1 VNISEVKAI
10 MAEHQ
15 KSTGQKA
22 ARGAQVVGGI
32 IKIATGIASQNY
44 AQAIIGAIEVIPWKK
59 VFTVIG
65 ALLFL
70 LLIPIIIIA
79 SLPQLLV
86 NWALSGFDDL
96 ISRNEHAAEMESYY
110 YEVLDEQ
117 QEGVE
122 PDITRLICIQAVQK
136 QQQVEAINE
145 SDVEYMIDISFSVD
159 DETGEVYNKTPDEI
173 MDEMGFDDEQKN
185 WANLMY
191 NVFTGQKI
199 TPDSEFV
206 DKDRLQSYEGVDLDG
221 LTYFNQLDERW
232 ANEMYGKTDT
242 IGVAGCGPT
251 ALAIAISNL
260 TGDETDPVEVAEWSY
275 ENGYVCEGSGSYISL
290 IPNAAEHFG
299 LNVEKLGKSNAEE
312 LVEHLEDGKM
322 IIAIMGAGHFTNT
335 GHFIVLRGVTDD
347 GKILVADPV
356 SYNRSTMAWDVS
368 TILKEVK
375 NAGSGGP
382 FWSLSLPEPEP
393 EEE

>member
-1 VNISEVKAI
+1 
-10 MAEHQ
+10 MAEQQ

-32 IKIATGIASQNY
+32 VKIATGIASQNY

-206 DKDRLQSYEGVDLDG
+206 DKDRLQRYEGVTLDG
-221 LTYFNQLDERW
+221 LTYYNQLDERW

-299 LNVEKLGKSNAEE
+299 LSVEKLGKSNAEE

-356 SYNRSTMAWDVS
+356 SYNRSTMAWDIS

>member
-1 VNISEVKAI
+1 
-10 MAEHQ
+10 MAEQQ
-15 KSTGQKA
+15 KSGAQKA

-96 ISRNEHAAEMESYY
+96 VSRNEHAAEMESYY

-185 WANLMY
+185 WSNLMY

-206 DKDRLQSYEGVDLDG
+206 DKNRLQSYEGVTLDG
-221 LTYFNQLDERW
+221 LTYYNQLDERW

-260 TGDETDPVEVAEWSY
+260 TGDETDPTEVAEWSY

-299 LNVEKLGKSNAEE
+299 LSVEKLGKSNAEE

-375 NAGSGGP
+375 NAGSDGP
-382 FWSLSLPEPEP
+382 FWSLSLPEPE
-393 EEE
+393 EE

>member
-1 VNISEVKAI
+1 
-10 MAEHQ
+10 MAEQQ

-44 AQAIIGAIEVIPWKK
+44 AQAIIGAVEVIPWKK

-199 TPDSEFV
+199 APDSEFV

-260 TGDETDPVEVAEWSY
+260 TGDETDPTEVAEWSY

-299 LNVEKLGKSNAEE
+299 LSVEKLGKSNAEE
-312 LVEHLEDGKM
+312 LKQHLEDGKM

-382 FWSLSLPEPEP
+382 FWSLSLWEASHKDSYVQ
-393 EEE
+393 

>member
-1 VNISEVKAI
+1 
-10 MAEHQ
+10 MAEQQ

-44 AQAIIGAIEVIPWKK
+44 AQAIIGAVEVIPWKK

-96 ISRNEHAAEMESYY
+96 ISRNEHATEMESYY
-110 YEVLDEQ
+110 YEVLEEQ

-191 NVFTGQKI
+191 NVFTGQTV
-199 TPDSEFV
+199 TPDSEFI
-206 DKDRLQSYEGVDLDG
+206 DEDRLANYDGVTLDG

-232 ANEMYGKTDT
+232 ANEKYGKTDT

-260 TGDETDPVEVAEWSY
+260 TGEETDPVEVAEWSY

-299 LNVEKLGKSNAEE
+299 LTVEKLGKSNAEE

>member
-1 VNISEVKAI
+1 
-10 MAEHQ
+10 MAEQQ

-185 WANLMY
+185 WSNLMY

-232 ANEMYGKTDT
+232 ANEKYGKTDT

-260 TGDETDPVEVAEWSY
+260 TGDETDPTEVAEWSY

-299 LNVEKLGKSNAEE
+299 LSVEKLGKSNAEE
-312 LVEHLEDGKM
+312 LVEHLDDGKM

>member
-1 VNISEVKAI
+1 
-10 MAEHQ
+10 MAEQQ

-32 IKIATGIASQNY
+32 VKIATGIASQNY

-159 DETGEVYNKTPDEI
+159 EDGEVYNKTPDEI

-206 DKDRLQSYEGVDLDG
+206 DKDRLQSYEGVTLDG

-260 TGDETDPVEVAEWSY
+260 TGDETDPTEVAEWSY

-299 LNVEKLGKSNAEE
+299 LTVEKLGKSNAEE

-356 SYNRSTMAWDVS
+356 SYNRSTMAWDIS

>member
-1 VNISEVKAI
+1 
-10 MAEHQ
+10 MAEQQ

-44 AQAIIGAIEVIPWKK
+44 AQAIIGAVEVIPWKK

-159 DETGEVYNKTPDEI
+159 EDGKVYNKTPDEI

-221 LTYFNQLDERW
+221 LTYYNQLDERW

-260 TGDETDPVEVAEWSY
+260 TGEETDPVEVAEWSY

-299 LNVEKLGKSNAEE
+299 LSVEKLGKSSAEE
-312 LVEHLEDGKM
+312 IKQHLEDGKM

-356 SYNRSTMAWDVS
+356 SYNRSTQEWDVS

-382 FWSLSLPEPEP
+382 FWTLSLPKP
-393 EEE
+393 EE

>member
-1 VNISEVKAI
+1 
-10 MAEHQ
+10 MAEQQ

-32 IKIATGIASQNY
+32 VKIATGIASQNY

-110 YEVLDEQ
+110 YEVLEEQ
-117 QEGVE
+117 QDGVE

-206 DKDRLQSYEGVDLDG
+206 DKDRLKSYEGVDLDG

-260 TGDETDPVEVAEWSY
+260 TGEETDPVEVAEWSY

-299 LNVEKLGKSNAEE
+299 LSVEKLGKSNAEE

>member
-1 VNISEVKAI
+1 
-10 MAEHQ
+10 MAEQQ

-44 AQAIIGAIEVIPWKK
+44 AQAIIGAVEVIPWKK

-199 TPDSEFV
+199 TPASEFV

-299 LNVEKLGKSNAEE
+299 LSVEKLGKSNAEE

-356 SYNRSTMAWDVS
+356 SYNRSTMAWDIS

>member
-1 VNISEVKAI
+1 
-10 MAEHQ
+10 MAEQQ

-32 IKIATGIASQNY
+32 VKIATGIASQNY

-65 ALLFL
+65 ALLLL

-110 YEVLDEQ
+110 YEVLEEQ

-199 TPDSEFV
+199 NPDSKFV

-299 LNVEKLGKSNAEE
+299 LSVEKLGKSSAEE
-312 LVEHLEDGKM
+312 IKQHLEDGKM

-335 GHFIVLRGVTDD
+335 GHFIVLRGVTDK

-356 SYNRSTMAWDVS
+356 SYKRSTMAWDVS

-382 FWSLSLPEPEP
+382 FWALSLPKP
-393 EEE
+393 EE

>member
-1 VNISEVKAI
+1 
-10 MAEHQ
+10 MAEQQ

-65 ALLFL
+65 ALLLL

-110 YEVLDEQ
+110 YEVLEEQ
-117 QEGVE
+117 QDGVE

-206 DKDRLQSYEGVDLDG
+206 DKDRLKSYEGVDLDG

-260 TGDETDPVEVAEWSY
+260 TGEDTDPVEVAEWSY

-299 LNVEKLGKSNAEE
+299 LLVEKLGKSNAEE

-382 FWSLSLPEPEP
+382 FWALSLPKP
-393 EEE
+393 EE

>member
-1 VNISEVKAI
+1 
-10 MAEHQ
+10 MAEQQ

-44 AQAIIGAIEVIPWKK
+44 AQAIIGAVEVIPWKK

-159 DETGEVYNKTPDEI
+159 EDGEVYNKTPDEI

-299 LNVEKLGKSNAEE
+299 LSVEKLGKSSAEE
-312 LVEHLEDGKM
+312 LKQHLEDGKM

>member
-1 VNISEVKAI
+1 
-10 MAEHQ
+10 
-15 KSTGQKA
+15 
-22 ARGAQVVGGI
+22 
-32 IKIATGIASQNY
+32 
-44 AQAIIGAIEVIPWKK
+44 
-59 VFTVIG
+59 
-65 ALLFL
+65 
-70 LLIPIIIIA
+70 
-79 SLPQLLV
+79 
-86 NWALSGFDDL
+86 
-96 ISRNEHAAEMESYY
+96 MESYY

-159 DETGEVYNKTPDEI
+159 EDGKVYNKTPDEI

-221 LTYFNQLDERW
+221 LTYYNQLDERW

-251 ALAIAISNL
+251 ALAIAITNL
-260 TGDETDPVEVAEWSY
+260 TGEETDPVEVAEWSY

-299 LNVEKLGKSNAEE
+299 LSVEKLGKSSAEE
-312 LVEHLEDGKM
+312 LIQHLADGKM
-322 IIAIMGAGHFTNT
+322 IIAIMGAGHFTNS
-335 GHFIVLRGVTDD
+335 GHFIVLRGVTGG

-356 SYNRSTMAWDVS
+356 SYNKSIMEWDVS
-368 TILKEVK
+368 IILSEAK

-382 FWSLSLPEPEP
+382 FWSLSLPKP

>member
-1 VNISEVKAI
+1 
-10 MAEHQ
+10 MAEQQ

-32 IKIATGIASQNY
+32 VKIATGIASQNY

-86 NWALSGFDDL
+86 IGLFRDL
-96 ISRNEHAAEMESYY
+96 TTSFPGNEHATEMESYY
-110 YEVLDEQ
+110 YEVLEEQ

-159 DETGEVYNKTPDEI
+159 EDGEVYNKTPDEI
-173 MDEMGFDDEQKN
+173 MDEMGFTDEQKN

-191 NVFTGQKI
+191 NTFTGQKI
-199 TPDSEFV
+199 TPDSEYIDE
-206 DKDRLQSYEGVDLDG
+206 DKPENYDGVTLDG

-251 ALAIAISNL
+251 ALAIAITNL
-260 TGDETDPVEVAEWSY
+260 TGEETDPVEVAEWSY
-275 ENGYVCEGSGSYISL
+275 DNGYVCEGSGSYISL

-299 LNVEKLGKSNAEE
+299 LTVEKLGKSSAEE
-312 LVEHLEDGKM
+312 LKQHLEDGKM
-322 IIAIMGAGHFTNT
+322 IIAIMGAGHFTDS
-335 GHFIVLRGVTDD
+335 GHFIVLRGVTDK

-356 SYNRSTMAWDVS
+356 SYKRSTTEWDVS
-368 TILKEVK
+368 TIINEAK

>member
-1 VNISEVKAI
+1 
-10 MAEHQ
+10 MAEQQ

-44 AQAIIGAIEVIPWKK
+44 AQAIIGAVEVIPWKK

-199 TPDSEFV
+199 TPASEFV

-299 LNVEKLGKSNAEE
+299 LSVEKLGKSNAEE

-356 SYNRSTMAWDVS
+356 SYNRSMIAWDVS

>member
-1 VNISEVKAI
+1 
-10 MAEHQ
+10 MAEQQ

-44 AQAIIGAIEVIPWKK
+44 AQVIPWKK

-110 YEVLDEQ
+110 YEVLEEQ

-173 MDEMGFDDEQKN
+173 MDEMGT
-185 WANLMY
+185 LC
-191 NVFTGQKI
+191 T
-199 TPDSEFV
+199 TSLR
-206 DKDRLQSYEGVDLDG
+206 DRKLL
-221 LTYFNQLDERW
+221 
-232 ANEMYGKTDT
+232 
-242 IGVAGCGPT
+242 PT
-251 ALAIAISNL
+251 A
-260 TGDETDPVEVAEWSY
+260 
-275 ENGYVCEGSGSYISL
+275 SL
-290 IPNAAEHFG
+290 
-299 LNVEKLGKSNAEE
+299 
-312 LVEHLEDGKM
+312 
-322 IIAIMGAGHFTNT
+322 
-335 GHFIVLRGVTDD
+335 
-347 GKILVADPV
+347 
-356 SYNRSTMAWDVS
+356 
-368 TILKEVK
+368 
-375 NAGSGGP
+375 
-382 FWSLSLPEPEP
+382 
-393 EEE
+393 

>member
-1 VNISEVKAI
+1 
-10 MAEHQ
+10 MAEQQ

-159 DETGEVYNKTPDEI
+159 EDGKVYNKTPDEI

-221 LTYFNQLDERW
+221 LTYYNQLDERW

-251 ALAIAISNL
+251 ALAIAITNL
-260 TGDETDPVEVAEWSY
+260 TGEETDPVEVAEWSY

-299 LNVEKLGKSNAEE
+299 LSVEKLGKSSAEE
-312 LVEHLEDGKM
+312 LIQHLADGKM
-322 IIAIMGAGHFTNT
+322 IIAIMGAGHFTNS
-335 GHFIVLRGVTDD
+335 GHFIVLRGVTGG

-356 SYNRSTMAWDVS
+356 SYNKSIMEWDVS
-368 TILKEVK
+368 IILSEAK

-382 FWSLSLPEPEP
+382 FWSLSLPKP

>member
-1 VNISEVKAI
+1 
-10 MAEHQ
+10 MAEQQ

-44 AQAIIGAIEVIPWKK
+44 AQAIIGAVEVIPWKK

-136 QQQVEAINE
+136 QQQVEAISE

-159 DETGEVYNKTPDEI
+159 EDGEVYNKTPDEI

-199 TPDSEFV
+199 T
-206 DKDRLQSYEGVDLDG
+206 
-221 LTYFNQLDERW
+221 
-232 ANEMYGKTDT
+232 
-242 IGVAGCGPT
+242 
-251 ALAIAISNL
+251 
-260 TGDETDPVEVAEWSY
+260 
-275 ENGYVCEGSGSYISL
+275 
-290 IPNAAEHFG
+290 
-299 LNVEKLGKSNAEE
+299 
-312 LVEHLEDGKM
+312 
-322 IIAIMGAGHFTNT
+322 
-335 GHFIVLRGVTDD
+335 
-347 GKILVADPV
+347 
-356 SYNRSTMAWDVS
+356 
-368 TILKEVK
+368 
-375 NAGSGGP
+375 
-382 FWSLSLPEPEP
+382 
-393 EEE
+393 

>member
-1 VNISEVKAI
+1 
-10 MAEHQ
+10 M
-15 KSTGQKA
+15 
-22 ARGAQVVGGI
+22 
-32 IKIATGIASQNY
+32 
-44 AQAIIGAIEVIPWKK
+44 
-59 VFTVIG
+59 
-65 ALLFL
+65 LFL

-159 DETGEVYNKTPDEI
+159 EDGEVYNKTPDEI

-232 ANEMYGKTDT
+232 ANEKYGKTDT

-260 TGDETDPVEVAEWSY
+260 TGDETDPTEVAEWSY

-290 IPNAAEHFG
+290 IPNASEHFG
-299 LNVEKLGKSNAEE
+299 LSVEKLGKSSAEE
-312 LVEHLEDGKM
+312 IKQHLEDGKM
-322 IIAIMGAGHFTNT
+322 VIAIMGAGHFTNT

-375 NAGSGGP
+375 SAGSGGP
-382 FWSLSLPEPEP
+382 FWSLSLPEPESQP
-393 EEE
+393 EPDEE

>member
-1 VNISEVKAI
+1 
-10 MAEHQ
+10 MAEQQ

-79 SLPQLLV
+79 SLPQFLV

-173 MDEMGFDDEQKN
+173 MEAMGFDDEQKN

-299 LNVEKLGKSNAEE
+299 LSVEKLGKSSAEE
-312 LVEHLEDGKM
+312 IKQHLEDGKM
-322 IIAIMGAGHFTNT
+322 IIAIMGAGHFTST

-356 SYNRSTMAWDVS
+356 SYNRSTQEWDVS

-382 FWSLSLPEPEP
+382 FWALSLPKP
-393 EEE
+393 EE

>member
-1 VNISEVKAI
+1 
-10 MAEHQ
+10 MAEQQ

-136 QQQVEAINE
+136 QQQVEVINE

-206 DKDRLQSYEGVDLDG
+206 DKDRLQSYEGVTLDG
-221 LTYFNQLDERW
+221 LTYYNQLDERW

-260 TGDETDPVEVAEWSY
+260 TGDETDPTEVAEWSY

-299 LNVEKLGKSNAEE
+299 LSVEKLGKSNAEE

-375 NAGSGGP
+375 NAGSDGP
-382 FWSLSLPEPEP
+382 FWSLSLPEPE
-393 EEE
+393 EE

>member
-1 VNISEVKAI
+1 
-10 MAEHQ
+10 MAEQQ

-44 AQAIIGAIEVIPWKK
+44 AQAIIGAVEVIPWKK

-159 DETGEVYNKTPDEI
+159 DETGEVYNKTPYEI

-199 TPDSEFV
+199 TPDSEFI
-206 DKDRLQSYEGVDLDG
+206 DEDRLANYDGVTLDG
-221 LTYFNQLDERW
+221 LTYYNQLDERW
-232 ANEMYGKTDT
+232 ANEKYGKTDT

-290 IPNAAEHFG
+290 IPNAAAHFG
-299 LNVEKLGKSNAEE
+299 LAVEKLGKSNAEE

-356 SYNRSTMAWDVS
+356 SYNRSTMAWDIS

-382 FWSLSLPEPEP
+382 FWALSLPEPE
-393 EEE
+393 EE

>member
-1 VNISEVKAI
+1 
-10 MAEHQ
+10 MAEQQ

-221 LTYFNQLDERW
+221 LTYYNQLDERW

-312 LVEHLEDGKM
+312 LKQHLEDGKM

>member
-1 VNISEVKAI
+1 
-10 MAEHQ
+10 MAEQQ

-32 IKIATGIASQNY
+32 VKIATGIASQNY

-159 DETGEVYNKTPDEI
+159 EDGEVYNKTPDEI

-206 DKDRLQSYEGVDLDG
+206 DKDRLQSYEGVTLDG
-221 LTYFNQLDERW
+221 LTYYNQLDERW

-260 TGDETDPVEVAEWSY
+260 TGDETDPVEVTEWSY

-299 LNVEKLGKSNAEE
+299 LSVEKLGKSNAEE

-382 FWSLSLPEPEP
+382 FWSLSLPEPKP

>member
-1 VNISEVKAI
+1 
-10 MAEHQ
+10 MAEQQ

-44 AQAIIGAIEVIPWKK
+44 AQAIIGAVEVIPWKK

-159 DETGEVYNKTPDEI
+159 EDGEVYNKTPDEI

-206 DKDRLQSYEGVDLDG
+206 DKDRLQSYEGVTLDG
-221 LTYFNQLDERW
+221 LTYYNQLDERW

-260 TGDETDPVEVAEWSY
+260 TGDETDPTEVAEWSY

-299 LNVEKLGKSNAEE
+299 LSVEKLGKSNAEE

-356 SYNRSTMAWDVS
+356 SYNRSTMAWDIS

>member
-1 VNISEVKAI
+1 
-10 MAEHQ
+10 MAEQQ

-44 AQAIIGAIEVIPWKK
+44 AQAIIGAVEVIPWKK

-159 DETGEVYNKTPDEI
+159 EDGEVYNKTPDEI

-221 LTYFNQLDERW
+221 LTYYNQLDERW

-299 LNVEKLGKSNAEE
+299 LSVEKLGKSNAEE

-347 GKILVADPV
+347 GKILVADPI

>member
-1 VNISEVKAI
+1 
-10 MAEHQ
+10 M
-15 KSTGQKA
+15 
-22 ARGAQVVGGI
+22 
-32 IKIATGIASQNY
+32 
-44 AQAIIGAIEVIPWKK
+44 
-59 VFTVIG
+59 
-65 ALLFL
+65 LFL

-191 NVFTGQKI
+191 NVFTGQRI

-232 ANEMYGKTDT
+232 ANEKYGKTDT

-275 ENGYVCEGSGSYISL
+275 DNGYVCEGSGSYISL

-299 LNVEKLGKSNAEE
+299 LSVEKLGKSSAEE
-312 LVEHLEDGKM
+312 IKQHLEDGKM

>member
-1 VNISEVKAI
+1 
-10 MAEHQ
+10 MAEQQ

-44 AQAIIGAIEVIPWKK
+44 AQAIIGAVEVIPWKK

-299 LNVEKLGKSNAEE
+299 LSVEKLGKSNAEE

-382 FWSLSLPEPEP
+382 FWSLSLPELEP

>member
-1 VNISEVKAI
+1 
-10 MAEHQ
+10 MAEQQ

-110 YEVLDEQ
+110 YEVLEEQ

-173 MDEMGFDDEQKN
+173 MEAMGFDDEQKN

-221 LTYFNQLDERW
+221 LIYYNQLDERW
-232 ANEMYGKTDT
+232 ANEKYGKTDT

-299 LNVEKLGKSNAEE
+299 LSVEKLGKSSAEE
-312 LVEHLEDGKM
+312 IKQHLEDGKM

-356 SYNRSTMAWDVS
+356 SYKRSTMAWDVS

-382 FWSLSLPEPEP
+382 FWALSLPKP
-393 EEE
+393 EE